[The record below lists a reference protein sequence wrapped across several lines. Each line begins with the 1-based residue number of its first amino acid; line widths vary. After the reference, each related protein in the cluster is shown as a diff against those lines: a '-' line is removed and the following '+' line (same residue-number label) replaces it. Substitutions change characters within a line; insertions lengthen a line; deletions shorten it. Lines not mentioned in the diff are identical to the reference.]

1 MDEASSHPPT
11 SGVGNGFHGLPA
23 QRALFIAEAFG
34 YGPASKLLVLL
45 RAFPRGRKDRW
56 TFLGNGCAFELCQH
70 GPFDQFVQGEPANLG
85 KLNYEPL
92 DLASFDVMVSA
103 MEFAP
108 IEAARQAGLKT
119 IIFDSLF
126 WMWPELPPASQIA
139 DLYLCQSYLGVRE
152 RRDTSRSDR
161 NLLIVPPLTLAEK
174 PEDTRGD
181 VVILNLGG
189 MDNPHA
195 PRDLLLA
202 YAFCVVDV
210 IVALCEE
217 LKLTVEVYG
226 RGWVMESL
234 RRRFADTS
242 TLFASLPL
250 EQFIGRL
257 RRARCLV
264 TSPGLEVLYE
274 AFTLGVP
281 AFLLPAQNNS
291 QAYQARQL
299 LTEIPRLNGVQWHEL
314 LGESALHFEQ
324 TPKEVIREA
333 LTCARR
339 LHGRPAA
346 LGQLRG
352 TLERFLCQGDRSAD
366 AQSEEQFEF
375 IRRMRADADVS
386 SIADLGSRIS
396 NLLQN
401 QT

>member
-1 MDEASSHPPT
+1 MNEASSHPTT
-11 SGVGNGFHGLPA
+11 SGACNGFDGLPA

-45 RAFPRGRKDRW
+45 RNFPRGPRDHW

-70 GPFDQFVQGEPANLG
+70 GPFDQFVQAEPTKLG
-85 KLNYEPL
+85 KLNCRPL

-108 IEAARQAGLKT
+108 IETARQTGLKT

-126 WMWPELPPASQIA
+126 WMWPELPPALQLA
-139 DLYLCQSYLGVRE
+139 DLYLCQNYLGVRE
-152 RRDTSRSDR
+152 RRNTSRSDR
-161 NLLIVPPLTLAEK
+161 NLLIVPPLTFAEK
-174 PEDTRGD
+174 PEGTRGD

-195 PRDLLLA
+195 PHDLVLA
-202 YAFCVVDV
+202 YAFCMVDV

-226 RGWVMESL
+226 RSWVIESL
-234 RRRFADTS
+234 RRRFPNTS
-242 TLFASLPL
+242 TIFASLPL

-257 RRARCLV
+257 RVARCLV

-299 LTEIPRLNGVQWHEL
+299 LNEIRLLSGVQWHEL
-314 LGESALHFEQ
+314 LGESALHFERR
-324 TPKEVIREA
+324 PEEVIREA
-333 LTCARR
+333 LTCARQ
-339 LHGRPAA
+339 LHSRPAA
-346 LGQLRG
+346 LGQLRRS
-352 TLERFLCQGDRSAD
+352 LLRFLSQCESSAD
-366 AQSEEQFEF
+366 EQTEQQFGF

-386 SIADLGSRIS
+386 SIGDIGPRIF
-396 NLLQN
+396 NLLHR
-401 QT
+401 